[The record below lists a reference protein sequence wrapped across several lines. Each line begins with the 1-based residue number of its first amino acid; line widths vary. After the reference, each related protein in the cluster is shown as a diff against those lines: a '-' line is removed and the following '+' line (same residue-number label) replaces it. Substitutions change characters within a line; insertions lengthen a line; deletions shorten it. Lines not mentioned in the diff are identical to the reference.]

1 MVKRLIDEPHGH
13 HAHHRR
19 MANKN
24 KKGGSSKNT
33 NKKNKPSKQ
42 RPGGCKDASTICDTS
57 NADEI
62 YFDQGVIPIAIAEKI
77 LKKCDGSRTVNLLRK
92 YDDGSTDS
100 HTLCMPGTS
109 VVKKNLGNGM
119 DSKNIKKNKREGE
132 NENQMISFVT
142 GREETHFECD
152 GKECA
157 VYGGGLLQRA
167 GEPCDISRGNADCE
181 DGLVCIVPPGNVQSS
196 WTGICSMLAANDPW
210 YVDWENHNCVQDCDA
225 RLGGNC
231 GGVVSDK
238 VQNYDELYAS
248 HDMCC
253 SLMLS
258 WKGKECVRD
267 AEALM
272 DLVDDS
278 SSPYLSKS
286 QCWQSGSDCYNRGG
300 QFTCCSGICYDK
312 MCQ

>member
-1 MVKRLIDEPHGH
+1 MDDDTEDSSDEDNHAAPAEQQSLKQRKKNRLTKVSAMYDLDGDGELDEIELAMRKYDRDGDGQLSKNEIYKIVQEQLKEKKDASQLRKVTAGLVCFVFVLALSNLGTSFASAILAKETKADSNSATMILKGTGDALGTQTSGENFDMEPLSPEENRRRRELVVKRLIDEPHGH

-119 DSKNIKKNKREGE
+119 D
-132 NENQMISFVT
+132 F
-142 GREETHFECD
+142 
-152 GKECA
+152 
-157 VYGGGLLQRA
+157 
-167 GEPCDISRGNADCE
+167 
-181 DGLVCIVPPGNVQSS
+181 
-196 WTGICSMLAANDPW
+196 
-210 YVDWENHNCVQDCDA
+210 
-225 RLGGNC
+225 
-231 GGVVSDK
+231 
-238 VQNYDELYAS
+238 
-248 HDMCC
+248 
-253 SLMLS
+253 
-258 WKGKECVRD
+258 
-267 AEALM
+267 
-272 DLVDDS
+272 
-278 SSPYLSKS
+278 
-286 QCWQSGSDCYNRGG
+286 
-300 QFTCCSGICYDK
+300 
-312 MCQ
+312 